1 MCLKDDVDDDDDG
14 KLIGVNKH
22 IKHIYPPISTI

>member
-1 MCLKDDVDDDDDG
+1 MCLKDDVDDDDG